1 MGHGRNRGIKEN
13 AKVLGLSNRKKRTF
27 IYQGEEGRGRTD
39 LGGGKKQSVSKT
51 FMNTKSMCFK
61 N

>member
-1 MGHGRNRGIKEN
+1 MGHERNRDIKED

-39 LGGGKKQSVSKT
+39 LGGGKSSQ
-51 FMNTKSMCFK
+51 
-61 N
+61 